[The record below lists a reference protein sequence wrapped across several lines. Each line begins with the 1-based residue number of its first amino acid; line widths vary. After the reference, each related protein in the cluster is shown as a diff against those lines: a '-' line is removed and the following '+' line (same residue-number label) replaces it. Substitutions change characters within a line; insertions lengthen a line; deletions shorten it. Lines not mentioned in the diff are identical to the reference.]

1 MATNRDILKE
11 AIADAKAIKEAAIA
25 NAKVALEETF
35 TPYLKEK
42 LSAKL
47 AEIDE
52 MDNADE
58 ELDEMKDMEKDM
70 YENMDED
77 MYEEKDSMDEEMD
90 LDELLRELDDMEEVI
105 NDPRGDGAHGNI
117 APSSE
122 SDTDLMEGEE
132 DEEEFDLESYF
143 QKANKEYGWDFD
155 MNTKVEGDFEDGN
168 AYALEYGDES
178 WERKFA
184 QKLMNIDELPYNKW
198 KVAANKAYNK
208 SQPFNESKETEEE
221 FDIENMS
228 EDDLKSFIEDVISDM
243 IEAGEIEGGHEGME
257 DEEEEEEEEVDLD
270 ELLAEMEDMD
280 ELNEKQKLR
289 LLKPTKVKDSD
300 SDAYYEKH
308 EKMKEE
314 LEEAYRALAKIKSEL
329 NEVNLLNSK
338 LLYSNKVFKAKNLTE
353 SQKVKVLAAFDK
365 ASTKKEAQLV
375 YETVMENLNTQTTT
389 KRPVTESVRGMASK
403 VISGVSNNT
412 KQPII
417 EVNAAFARMQQLAG
431 IKK

>member
-25 NAKVALEETF
+25 NAKVTLEETF

-132 DEEEFDLESYF
+132 DEEEFD
-143 QKANKEYGWDFD
+143 
-155 MNTKVEGDFEDGN
+155 
-168 AYALEYGDES
+168 
-178 WERKFA
+178 
-184 QKLMNIDELPYNKW
+184 
-198 KVAANKAYNK
+198 
-208 SQPFNESKETEEE
+208 
-221 FDIENMS
+221 IENMS

-270 ELLAEMEDMD
+270 ELLAEMEGLDEYAEESPEQVLTLICTDYPEHKVCKNLKEAKKMKKEMEDMD

-289 LLKPTKVKDSD
+289 LLKPTKAKDSD